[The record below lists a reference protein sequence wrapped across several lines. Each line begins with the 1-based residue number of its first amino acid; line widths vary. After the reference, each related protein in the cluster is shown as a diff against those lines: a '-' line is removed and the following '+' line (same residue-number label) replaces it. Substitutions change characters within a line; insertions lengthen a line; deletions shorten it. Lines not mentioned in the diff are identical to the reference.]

1 MNIAHLFMYF
11 VVFFVWYPYFVEMCH
26 PAFRSCGNDC
36 QYPVGVSE
44 SELGSEHRVL
54 LNMHLMRAH
63 LRYFIFVQCV
73 VCCMYS
79 GSAPFIYKYQS
90 VRVKEEHS
98 VLGSYMPARFTHIC
112 IINGWVEMDPAF
124 ENTTIFI
131 SGSVTPRTLSI
142 QLRETDT
149 HRQRHWKKAN
159 TQTSNPSF
167 AYQLLLRFSTPHPIT
182 CRRISTNCPD
192 VFLCASRARPS
203 TKLKVWSKYF
213 RNPLAGIS
221 HAKQTG
227 IRNANTCRT
236 EEQQPNES
244 KQNSTAKASLRR
256 RRTK

>member
-1 MNIAHLFMYF
+1 MFNRSEATNTRNHFRCYVAPSPLCLGSQAEHFFFCPVQSIRISSDFAALCVCVTARPGEFVCHISLYKPVTIVAHHLHCIYGGVTPYLAMNIAHLFIYF

-112 IINGWVEMDPAF
+112 IING
-124 ENTTIFI
+124 
-131 SGSVTPRTLSI
+131 
-142 QLRETDT
+142 
-149 HRQRHWKKAN
+149 
-159 TQTSNPSF
+159 
-167 AYQLLLRFSTPHPIT
+167 
-182 CRRISTNCPD
+182 
-192 VFLCASRARPS
+192 
-203 TKLKVWSKYF
+203 
-213 RNPLAGIS
+213 
-221 HAKQTG
+221 
-227 IRNANTCRT
+227 
-236 EEQQPNES
+236 
-244 KQNSTAKASLRR
+244 
-256 RRTK
+256 